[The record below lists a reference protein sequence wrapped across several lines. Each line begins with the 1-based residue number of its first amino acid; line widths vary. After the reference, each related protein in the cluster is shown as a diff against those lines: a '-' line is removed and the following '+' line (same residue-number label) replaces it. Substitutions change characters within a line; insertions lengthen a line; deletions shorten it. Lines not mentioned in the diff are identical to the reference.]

1 MLRQRADSRRR
12 LQVPHQRADH
22 RLRLRVL
29 RLRAERQRL
38 LQVGFDKN
46 KLEFNQMLGFQTVPP
61 WLFTDAYKCLQTLLK
76 VFCIKLSV
84 NLTSSVYY
92 ACDKTRK
99 NDIFSYSVSFVFG
112 T

>member
-1 MLRQRADSRRR
+1 LKSFKKNSRQYQAHRRRLQVLRQQADNRRR

-29 RLRAERQRL
+29 RLRAEHQRL

-61 WLFTDAYKCLQTLLK
+61 WLFTDAFKCLQTLLK
-76 VFCIKLSV
+76 DFLLELSV
-84 NLTSSVYY
+84 
-92 ACDKTRK
+92 
-99 NDIFSYSVSFVFG
+99 I
-112 T
+112 